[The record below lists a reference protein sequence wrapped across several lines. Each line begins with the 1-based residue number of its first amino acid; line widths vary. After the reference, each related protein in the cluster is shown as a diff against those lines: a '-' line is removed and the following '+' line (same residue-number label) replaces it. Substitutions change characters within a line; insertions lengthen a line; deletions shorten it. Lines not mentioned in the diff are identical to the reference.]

1 MQLKQK
7 NVYEDILDEKT
18 LSYCNGCPML
28 LDLANKNVIGK
39 ISNKFKGKKVC
50 EFVRLKLKMYSLAD
64 ADSE

>member
-18 LSYCNGCPML
+18 LSYCNDCPML

-39 ISNKFKGKKVC
+39 INNKFKEKKIC
-50 EFVRLKLKMYSLAD
+50 
-64 ADSE
+64 